1 MFFAFDIQFKLVI
14 RFNNVDNTSFNKLVH
29 QVVCTIIANTVGH
42 SEALKEAKEAFDYV
56 RRGKY
61 MLESEK
67 LENTELYRYFYNMY
81 PESEKLVRELR

>member
-1 MFFAFDIQFKLVI
+1 MARQTRQFPQGKYILRTPRKSQNGEVYAVYLYYYWKGKQL
-14 RFNNVDNTSFNKLVH
+14 RRSVDN
-29 QVVCTIIANTVGH
+29 
-42 SEALKEAKEAFDYV
+42 YV

>member
-1 MFFAFDIQFKLVI
+1 
-14 RFNNVDNTSFNKLVH
+14 
-29 QVVCTIIANTVGH
+29 
-42 SEALKEAKEAFDYV
+42 
-56 RRGKY
+56 

>member
-1 MFFAFDIQFKLVI
+1 MPSGVKCARLFQ
-14 RFNNVDNTSFNKLVH
+14 R
-29 QVVCTIIANTVGH
+29 H

-67 LENTELYRYFYNMY
+67 LENTELYRYFYYMY

>member
-1 MFFAFDIQFKLVI
+1 MAC
-14 RFNNVDNTSFNKLVH
+14 R
-29 QVVCTIIANTVGH
+29 H

-67 LENTELYRYFYNMY
+67 LENTELYRYFYYMY